1 MTRSPSPSGRRA
13 TTAPRCVRR
22 TTNTPTTTKAMT
34 MTANS
39 ATDIDGSYDA
49 ARGFERLH
57 RGATAVGA
65 CLYEWARG
73 YRADWWVIRPVAC
86 DSADFSVV
94 SIRSP
99 VAAHTTANWLRANR
113 SAI

>member
-22 TTNTPTTTKAMT
+22 TANTPTTTKAIT

-49 ARGFERLH
+49 ARAFERLH

-73 YRADWWVIRPVAC
+73 YTADWWPGLSGFGGGFRLRDVVFQLLRLDPERC
-86 DSADFSVV
+86 DEHAG
-94 SIRSP
+94 
-99 VAAHTTANWLRANR
+99 
-113 SAI
+113 

>member
-1 MTRSPSPSGRRA
+1 
-13 TTAPRCVRR
+13 
-22 TTNTPTTTKAMT
+22 

-49 ARGFERLH
+49 ARAFERLH

-73 YRADWWVIRPVAC
+73 YTADWWVYTVRRVRLRGLLRRKHQQPGRRAY
-86 DSADFSVV
+86 D
-94 SIRSP
+94 REL
-99 VAAHTTANWLRANR
+99 AARQQVGDMKRVQQRLKDQAGRAG
-113 SAI
+113 AGGAL